1 MAYGDQKG
9 DRNISGKITLKLPH
23 KRSIRYLTNHRLAC
37 AMKKSVVGNAA
48 DAAPVFRT
56 DR

>member
-9 DRNISGKITLKLPH
+9 DRNISGKITLKFPH

-48 DAAPVFRT
+48 DTAPVFRT